1 MTWFNREQ
9 LETALKAGR
18 ISAAENTIS
27 HFDKWLYA
35 TEQVFRLP
43 SQRRRLPQHRPGL
56 KFLKTIR
63 FNGPSK
69 ELKNLDKALRA
80 WVFANFES
88 KEMETDLL
96 ETLSVTGNSTIGSL
110 SILSISIS
118 NTITCLERYYK
129 QQSNLSSQAAETA
142 LFVGM
147 YKKYCEL
154 SGKKGLSDNGPAI
167 RFIAESASI
176 LDIEIPRGL
185 RRRIQQAIV
194 AREKNTRRPPPSID
208 VSMLFAELLFFSGGE
223 HPQN

>member
-18 ISAAENTIS
+18 ISADKNTIS
-27 HFDKWLYA
+27 HFDKWLYV

-43 SQRRRLPQHRPGL
+43 SRRRRLTPGL

-80 WVFANFES
+80 WIFADFES
-88 KEMETDLL
+88 KEMETDFL
-96 ETLSVTGNSTIGSL
+96 ETLSVTGNASIGSL
-110 SILSISIS
+110 SMLSISIS
-118 NTITCLERYYK
+118 NTITCLDRYN
-129 QQSNLSSQAAETA
+129 QQSSLSRHTVETE
-142 LFVGM
+142 LFVGL
-147 YKKYCEL
+147 YKKYCEM
-154 SGKKGLSDNGPAI
+154 SEKKGLSDNGPAI
-167 RFIAESASI
+167 RFIAECASI

-194 AREKNTRRPPPSID
+194 AREKNTRRPRPSID
-208 VSMLFAELLFFSGGE
+208 LSRLFAELPFFSGGG
-223 HPQN
+223 HPES

>member
-1 MTWFNREQ
+1 MSWFNREQ

-18 ISAAENTIS
+18 ISADENTIS
-27 HFDKWLYA
+27 HFDKWLYV

-43 SQRRRLPQHRPGL
+43 SQRRRLTPGL
-56 KFLKTIR
+56 KLLKTIR

-80 WVFANFES
+80 WIFADFES

-96 ETLSVTGNSTIGSL
+96 TTLSVTGYASIGSL
-110 SILSISIS
+110 SMLSVSIS
-118 NTITCLERYYK
+118 NTITCLNHQYD
-129 QQSNLSSQAAETA
+129 QQQKLGSQAVETD
-142 LFVGM
+142 LFVGL
-147 YKKYCEL
+147 YKKYCAM

-167 RFIAESASI
+167 RFIAECASI

-194 AREKNTRRPPPSID
+194 AREKNTRRPRPSID
-208 VSMLFAELLFFSGGE
+208 VSRLFAELPFFSGGE
-223 HPQN
+223 HPES